1 VPTLFTA
8 FSAPS
13 GLAANPAIY
22 GVNSNAFV
30 VKQGDVVEI
39 VINNYD
45 PGSHPFHIH
54 GTEPPIFDS
63 IQYADPSQA
72 MTSR

>member
-1 VPTLFTA
+1 MPTLFTA

-13 GLAANPAIY
+13 GLSTNPAIY
-22 GVNSNAFV
+22 GANSNAFV

-54 GTEPPIFDS
+54 GTEPL
-63 IQYADPSQA
+63 PSPSL
-72 MTSR
+72 TSAQHTIY